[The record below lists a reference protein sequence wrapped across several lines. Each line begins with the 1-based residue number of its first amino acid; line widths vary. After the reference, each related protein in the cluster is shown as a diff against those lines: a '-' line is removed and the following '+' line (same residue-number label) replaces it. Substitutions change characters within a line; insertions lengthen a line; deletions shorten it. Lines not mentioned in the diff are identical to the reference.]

1 MLVLLVDDDELARTV
16 LTAVL
21 EDAGHKVIETGD
33 PRTALGLVYTIGP
46 PNVVITDI
54 DLRSTL
60 NGFDVAGTAH
70 ELWPDV
76 RVILI
81 SGLPADH
88 TGQTL
93 DPRDYYIQKPFS
105 GDHLLGTIE
114 QLVNRA

>member
-1 MLVLLVDDDELARTV
+1 MFVLLVDDDDLVRTV

-21 EDAGHKVIETGD
+21 EDAGHKVVETYD
-33 PRTALGLVYTIGP
+33 PRKALDLAGTVGP
-46 PNVVITDI
+46 PNIVITDI
-54 DLRSTL
+54 DLGSTL
-60 NGFDVAGTAH
+60 NGFEVAANAH

-88 TGQTL
+88 TAQTL

-114 QLVNRA
+114 HLVNGA